1 VLTTQ
6 TEVARRT
13 SVTPFWYD
21 QRIRGVLFQA
31 FVLFALAALAA
42 FIIYN
47 TAQNLRQR
55 GIASGFG
62 FLWNTSGFDI
72 SFHLISYKATDTYGR
87 VLIVGILNTL
97 FVSAIAIVGSTVL
110 GIIVG
115 VLRLSRNWLIAR
127 LATVYVELLRNTP
140 LLLQIV
146 FWYYAVLAT
155 LPNVRQSTLWWG
167 MFSLNQRGLYVP
179 APILEPNF
187 WLVPAS
193 LVIAIGLAI
202 FVSRWAWKRQLET
215 GQPFPTWRV
224 NLALI
229 VLLPILT
236 SLILG
241 VPWRWEYPE
250 LAGFNFRG
258 GTVLVPEFLALLFSL
273 ILYTAAFIA
282 EIVRAGILS
291 VSHGQ
296 TEAALALGLRPNL
309 VTRLVIMPQALRVI
323 IPPLT
328 SEYLSLTKNSS
339 LAIAIAYPDLVA
351 VFAGTTLNQTGQA
364 IETITIT
371 MLVYLTISLAISAF
385 MNWYNRKIALVER

>member
-1 VLTTQ
+1 MATQ

-13 SVTPFWYD
+13 AVTPFWYD
-21 QRIRGVLFQA
+21 QRIRGLLFQA
-31 FVLFALAALAA
+31 IVLLALAALAA
-42 FIIYN
+42 FIIFN

-97 FVSAIAIVGSTVL
+97 FVSAIAIVGCTIL
-110 GIIVG
+110 GVVIGI
-115 VLRLSRNWLIAR
+115 LRLSRNWLIAR

-146 FWYYAVLAT
+146 FWYYAVLAA

-179 APILEPNF
+179 APILEPGF
-187 WLVPAS
+187 WWVPIS
-193 LVIAIGLAI
+193 LAVAIVVAIVIAH
-202 FVSRWAWKRQLET
+202 WARKRQDET
-215 GQPFPTWRV
+215 GQPFPTARV
-224 NLALI
+224 NLAII
-229 VLLPILT
+229 VLLPVFTAL
-236 SLILG
+236 LLG
-241 VPWRWEYPE
+241 VPWHWEYPE
-250 LAGFNFRG
+250 LAGFNYKG
-258 GTVLVPEFLALLFSL
+258 GTVLIPELLALVFAL
-273 ILYTAAFIA
+273 ILYTSAFIA

-296 TEAALALGLRPNL
+296 TEAALALGLRHNR

-323 IPPLT
+323 VPPLT
-328 SEYLSLTKNSS
+328 SEYLSLVKNSS

-364 IETITIT
+364 IETISIT
-371 MLVYLTISLAISAF
+371 MLVYMTISLLISAF

>member
-1 VLTTQ
+1 
-6 TEVARRT
+6 
-13 SVTPFWYD
+13 
-21 QRIRGVLFQA
+21 
-31 FVLFALAALAA
+31 
-42 FIIYN
+42 
-47 TAQNLRQR
+47 
-55 GIASGFG
+55 
-62 FLWNTSGFDI
+62 
-72 SFHLISYKATDTYGR
+72 
-87 VLIVGILNTL
+87 
-97 FVSAIAIVGSTVL
+97 
-110 GIIVG
+110 
-115 VLRLSRNWLIAR
+115 
-127 LATVYVELLRNTP
+127 
-140 LLLQIV
+140 
-146 FWYYAVLAT
+146 
-155 LPNVRQSTLWWG
+155 
-167 MFSLNQRGLYVP
+167 
-179 APILEPNF
+179 
-187 WLVPAS
+187 
-193 LVIAIGLAI
+193 
-202 FVSRWAWKRQLET
+202 
-215 GQPFPTWRV
+215 
-224 NLALI
+224 
-229 VLLPILT
+229 
-236 SLILG
+236 LG

-296 TEAALALGLRPNL
+296 TEAALALGLRPSL